1 MKLQSPMRY
10 IPLALT
16 VFMFLSQLVVGQ
28 QTTLVGYNFNNQDL
42 NHYTL
47 DGSVIQTPPTTLSFT
62 DNSDIPT
69 YQLNNGNY
77 RLQTDNTD
85 DFLELRINTTGQSN
99 MSIRFDAN
107 LVAIS
112 LGLSF
117 NGRWIVQSDSGSN
130 GTTWTQIGTSATM
143 SAGNLLLFTWEGNT
157 SASIPVPPA
166 SENQTEVRFRIRPV
180 GGGWGSFAFR
190 IDNLRIEKGTPNISV
205 FANGNTNTPLP
216 HNADASIAY
225 NTDFGNA
232 VTVGGS
238 PQQSSFF
245 RIRNLVSNTTGA
257 PDLTLNS
264 ISVTGTHAS
273 DFEIFSQP
281 SFPSTIQPTTNAS
294 TTTAGYYRQF
304 RVRFTPT
311 GDGLRTAEIHIRSN
325 GNQDPYIIKV
335 MGQGASCS
343 LFTTPYVVNEF
354 NPLVSNPTLPSDI
367 NSSWIIS
374 GTASGN
380 SLYPRSPNIISLP
393 TYSPGAPND
402 NESSWITRNE
412 TRTVEFGGVNGIDV
426 SGLKDVSIAF
436 NVGAYSNSIIGQGPN
451 QDDNIILEVEHN
463 NSWSE
468 VLRLRG
474 YTPFLSD
481 NRYLIGNPLNG
492 NNYAER
498 TYTGGP
504 RQDIQ
509 NSNNNK
515 YQTIRLNIPQSKI
528 AGDSTLK
535 FRIKTTTGSNSRIW
549 IIDNVR
555 IDVKNSEFTERTASG
570 WTNGLPNSNKR
581 MIIPSGRTYD
591 VPQATGLEVCECEVK
606 SGGRLNVGAES
617 NPTFLQVKGKIIV
630 EEGGILEVRTN
641 SNLVQ
646 IEDDAVNSGNI
657 KVNRYVTNIKNVL
670 PNQMDYIYWSSPVSG
685 QQLKDFSP
693 GTPDN
698 RFYRYEES
706 NDYFY
711 PVNHLSNFEFGKGY
725 AIRAEAGLSNPYN
738 KTYEFIGTPQ
748 NGTQYDTESL
758 KFIKSAGGNG
768 YNLIGN
774 PYPSNID
781 GDAFLNANSA
791 NIYTSI
797 YFWHNNTTNEHDQQQ
812 GSGYYGNHYSVY
824 NGTGGNPGTYETG
837 NTVDTDGVIKSGQGF
852 IVQVKPEGDD
862 QSVVFNNSMRLT
874 ANDGTFYQKMAD
886 KDRFWITH
894 TNYSGLVNTI
904 LVGYI
909 PGATDGLELDFDAPL
924 FSEGSDAIYTLIN
937 EEKMIT
943 QGLEYPWNINDV
955 IPVGVKH
962 FSDSK
967 YIIALHEKE
976 GIFNGQKIY
985 LKDKYLNIIHNLTQG
1000 YYEYEGLE
1008 GTFNDRFEI
1017 VFKKASF
1024 TQTAIENPIN
1034 KIDIYKIDHHILIS
1048 SSIDNIIDV
1057 EVFNLSGWSIYKK
1070 SDVNTKKFKIPLS
1083 TFAKQIII
1091 VNVKTETGEIVSKK
1105 FILN

>member
-1 MKLQSPMRY
+1 MKPQSPMRY

-16 VFMFLSQLVVGQ
+16 VFLYLSSMVFAQ
-28 QTTLVGYNFNNQDL
+28 QTTLVGYEFNNNL
-42 NHYTL
+42 NYSELSIIPPPTLTYHDSNGNSKTPTFNDGMIQTTTMGDYLELTL
-47 DGSVIQTPPTTLSFT
+47 D
-62 DNSDIPT
+62 
-69 YQLNNGNY
+69 
-77 RLQTDNTD
+77 
-85 DFLELRINTTGQSN
+85 TTGQFN
-99 MSIRFDAN
+99 MSISFDATFRC
-107 LVAIS
+107 IG
-112 LGLSF
+112 LGGVGTWTVTTN
-117 NGRWIVQSDSGSN
+117 NGEGSN
-130 GTTWTQIGTSATM
+130 FHQIGEVNILSVFTSTGHQSLTAALPIE
-143 SAGNLLLFTWEGNT
+143 SEDKPNVKIRIISSSSVLLAL
-157 SASIPVPPA
+157 IP
-166 SENQTEVRFRIRPV
+166 TLKL
-180 GGGWGSFAFR
+180 
-190 IDNLRIEKGTPNISV
+190 DNLKIIKGTPNISV
-205 FANGNTNTPLP
+205 FANGDTNTPLP
-216 HNADASIAY
+216 HNADASVTY

-264 ISVTGTHAS
+264 ITVTGTHAS
-273 DFEIFSQP
+273 DFEIFSGP
-281 SFPSTIQPTTNAS
+281 SFPSTIYPTTNNS
-294 TTTAGYYRQF
+294 TKTPNYYRQF

-354 NPLVSNPTLPSDI
+354 NPLVSNPTLSSNI
-367 NSSWIIS
+367 NPSWIIS

-380 SLYPRSPNIISLP
+380 GLYPRSPNIISLP

-402 NESSWITRNE
+402 NESSWITRNG

-426 SGLKDVSIAF
+426 SGQKDVSIVF
-436 NVGAYSNSIIGQGPN
+436 NVGAYSSQNNLNRGPN
-451 QDDNIILEVEHN
+451 ESSSITLSVFN
-463 NSWSE
+463 NGSWSDE
-468 VLRLRG
+468 ITLKG
-474 YTPFLSD
+474 SGNTNGFS
-481 NRYLIGNPLNG
+481 YLIANSTNNANYYQSTFDG
-492 NNYAER
+492 NNIADEITNRNEGWLLVTQYR
-498 TYTGGP
+498 Y
-504 RQDIQ
+504 
-509 NSNNNK
+509 N
-515 YQTIRLNIPQSKI
+515 TIRLNLPASFISSNPN
-528 AGDSTLK
+528 LR
-535 FRIKTTTGSNSRIW
+535 FRITAHTPEDNRSW
-549 IIDNVR
+549 VIDNVR
-555 IDVKNSEFTERTASG
+555 IEVSNSEFTERTASG

-725 AIRAEAGLSNPYN
+725 AIRAEDGLSNPYN
-738 KTYEFIGTPQ
+738 KTYHFTGVPQ
-748 NGTQYDTESL
+748 NGTQYDQENL
-758 KFIKSAGGNG
+758 KFIKSADGNG

-781 GDAFLNANSA
+781 GNAFLNANSA

-824 NGTGGNPGTYETG
+824 NGTGGNPGTYDTG
-837 NTVDTDGVIKSGQGF
+837 TIVVPNGVIKSGQGF

-1034 KIDIYKIDHHILIS
+1034 KIDIDKIDHHILIS

-1070 SDVNTKKFKIPLS
+1070 SDVNTKEFKIPFS
-1083 TFAKQIII
+1083 AFAKQIII